1 MPEFYAPDFSATQPE
16 LPPDE
21 SKHAIRV
28 LRLNIGDPVEVVNG
42 RGQRFRCAIS
52 IPDAKRTVL
61 EIQSTAEESPRSI
74 QFHLAIAPTKNRDRI
89 EWLVEKAV
97 ELGVERITLLE
108 GDHSERAK
116 VNFDRLIRIMVS
128 AMKQSNRSWIP
139 ELHGLVKTAK
149 FWSNVQEEEKYIA
162 HCEERDKVPIQ
173 SITGKSCVIA
183 IGPEGDFSSSEIELA
198 QSNGWI
204 GLDLGDMRLRTET
217 AGLLSCSVLALKAM
231 ELR

>member
-1 MPEFYAPDFSATQPE
+1 MPEFYAPDFDVSRPE

-21 SKHAIRV
+21 SKHAVRV
-28 LRLNIGDPVEVVNG
+28 LRLSEGDQVEVVNG
-42 RGQRFRCAIS
+42 RGQRFQCI
-52 IPDAKRTVL
+52 I
-61 EIQSTAEESPRSI
+61 STADPKGTTLEVQDTFEEAPRAI
-74 QFHLAIAPTKNRDRI
+74 TFHLAIAPTKNRDRI

-116 VNFDRLIRIMVS
+116 VNFDRLERIMVS
-128 AMKQSNRSWIP
+128 AMKQSKRSWLP
-139 ELHGLVKTAK
+139 ELKGLIKTSS
-149 FWSNVQEEEKYIA
+149 FWPNVQEEEKYIA
-162 HCEERDKVPIQ
+162 HCEKRDKVSIQ
-173 SITGKSCVIA
+173 SITGNSCVIA

-198 QSNGWI
+198 QSHGWM

-217 AGLLSCSVLALKAM
+217 AGLLSCSVLALKSM